1 MISFARRHYKK
12 IQEIGTGIFLWE
24 SFNFLYDFIFY
35 PFALAYWGFFVGG
48 IIAAG
53 LTFPINA
60 FVFWL
65 YEYLRVDWLG
75 AHALRELEDEE
86 NKSNIAKLAT
96 WIGKK
101 KTTWWEKLTS
111 PIVFVTL
118 LFPLDPVIVAIHY
131 RRQHFTGLTV
141 RDWGIFLAATAVANA
156 WWLLKVGI
164 VVEFLEYLW
173 RIISP
178 PFGIAF

>member
-1 MISFARRHYKK
+1 MIGWVGRHHKK
-12 IQEIGTGIFLWE
+12 IREIGTGLFLYE

-35 PFALAYWGFFVGG
+35 PFAIAYWGIIDGG
-48 IIAAG
+48 AIAAG

-65 YEYLRVDWLG
+65 YEYMRVDWLG

-86 NKSNIAKLAT
+86 NKSSIAKLAT

-101 KTTWWEKLTS
+101 KETWWEKITS
-111 PIVFVTL
+111 PIVFIGL
-118 LFPLDPVIVAIHY
+118 LLPLDPVIVAIHY
-131 RRQHFTGLTV
+131 RRQHFKGHNL
-141 RDWGIFLAATAVANA
+141 RDWSIFFLATAVANA

-164 VVEFLEYLW
+164 IVEATLYVWHLVV
-173 RIISP
+173 S
-178 PFGIAF
+178 